1 MEESLKACGIKFDFG
16 GGEAFADLAG
26 DGEED
31 IGYVY
36 VGHNEVF
43 AGVEIDDV
51 KAFAFEFV
59 FEFAEFGGFAAAD
72 VSCKE
77 LMAAIVATG
86 NGAIEFVDEADG
98 FAFAASGGGEVNVIA
113 AIGFVGDDKGF
124 VRVAGFEKFERVEGH
139 GFVDGSAKVI
149 CKCLDPR
156 LFL

>member
-31 IGYVY
+31 VGYVY
-36 VGHNEVF
+36 IGHDEVF
-43 AGVEIDDV
+43 AGVEINDV
-51 KAFAFEFV
+51 KAFALEFV

-98 FAFAASGGGEVNVIA
+98 FAFAASGGGEVDVVV
-113 AIGFVGDDKGF
+113 AICFVGDDEGF
-124 VRVAGFEKFERVEGH
+124 VGIASFEKFKRVEGH
-139 GFVDGSAKVI
+139 GFVDGWSFGFGLM
-149 CKCLDPR
+149 CLAP
-156 LFL
+156 

>member
-1 MEESLKACGIKFDFG
+1 MEESLKACGVECDFG
-16 GGEAFADLAG
+16 IGEAFADLAG

-31 IGYVY
+31 VGYVY
-36 VGHNEVF
+36 VGHDEIF

-98 FAFAASGGGEVNVIA
+98 FAFAASGGGEVDVVA
-113 AIGFVGDDKGF
+113 AVCFVGDDEGF
-124 VRVAGFEKFERVEGH
+124 IGVASLKKFDGIETHNFSFFEIYR
-139 GFVDGSAKVI
+139 
-149 CKCLDPR
+149 
-156 LFL
+156 